1 MEGVPVTDRATETRV
16 DEVEDRLVT
25 AVAVGEY
32 LPGSRLPPERELAGL
47 LGVARVTVRGAL
59 ARLVDRGLLET
70 RRGRGG
76 GTFVRDQE
84 AGAASDS
91 VGRTLLARW
100 AGIQD
105 TADAIAILHGA
116 LAAAAAERIT
126 AEQAAGLRE
135 RLEAFRTATSGFA
148 KQQADAVLHRSI
160 IDAAQNDAL
169 RSTLASLESQI
180 SIAAPAHLWGS
191 VDGMAA
197 MEARAMRDHEELVDA
212 VCAGRVAEAGRIARQ
227 HVGIDVE
234 LLERAM
240 VRAGQVPTRPV

>member
-1 MEGVPVTDRATETRV
+1 MTDRATETRV

-25 AVAVGEY
+25 ALAVGEY
-32 LPGSRLPPERELAGL
+32 LPAARLPPERELAAL
-47 LGVARVTVRGAL
+47 LGVARVTVRSAL

-76 GTFVRDQE
+76 GTFVRTQWP
-84 AGAASDS
+84 ASSSES

-105 TADAIAILHGA
+105 TADAIALLHGA

-126 AEQAAGLRE
+126 PAEAAALRD
-135 RLEAFRTATSGFA
+135 RLDAFRQASSGAA

-160 IDAAQNDAL
+160 IDAARNDVL
-169 RSTLASLESQI
+169 RATLATLEAQI
-180 SIAAPAHLWGS
+180 SIAAPAHLWGTEE
-191 VDGMAA
+191 GMAD
-197 MEARAMRDHEELVDA
+197 MEARATRDHEVLVEA
-212 VCAGRVAEAGRIARQ
+212 VCAGRAAEAGEVARR

-234 LLERAM
+234 LLEQAM
-240 VRAGQVPTRPV
+240 LRAGQVPTADPAPR

>member
-1 MEGVPVTDRATETRV
+1 MSDRGTETRV

-32 LPGSRLPPERELAGL
+32 LPGAGLPPERELAAL

-76 GTFVRDQE
+76 GTFVRTQWP
-84 AGAASDS
+84 DS
-91 VGRTLLARW
+91 SSQAVGRVLLARW

-105 TADAIAILHGA
+105 TADAIALLHGA
-116 LAAAAAERIT
+116 LATAAAERAT
-126 AEQAAGLRE
+126 AVDAGTIRAHLASFRDAASGLE
-135 RLEAFRTATSGFA
+135 
-148 KQQADAVLHRSI
+148 KQQADALLHRAI
-160 IDAAQNDAL
+160 IDAARNDAL
-169 RSTLASLESQI
+169 RTALATLESQI
-180 SIAAPAHLWGS
+180 SIAAPAHLWGT
-191 VDGMAA
+191 VDGMAD
-197 MEARAMRDHEELVDA
+197 MEQRALREHEELVDA
-212 VCAGRVAEAGRIARQ
+212 VCDGRAAEAGVIARR

-240 VRAGQVPTRPV
+240 LRAGQVPQG